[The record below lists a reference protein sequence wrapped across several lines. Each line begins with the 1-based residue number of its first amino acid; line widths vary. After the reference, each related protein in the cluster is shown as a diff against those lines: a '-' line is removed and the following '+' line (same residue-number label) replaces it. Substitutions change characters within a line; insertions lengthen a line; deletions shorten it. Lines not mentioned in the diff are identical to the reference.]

1 MTSSIT
7 PSDIS
12 INIDGVQERDHIYA
26 FNLISTWTDKSS
38 SNRFVIANGMGVI
51 NVKSGIIALI

>member
-1 MTSSIT
+1 MTSPIA

-12 INIDGVQERDHIYA
+12 INIDGVQERDQIYA